1 MTPAHLSRIL
11 TATLAIVAA
20 VALAGCGLTDPNQAA
35 LRNVSTT
42 PTASAQTSTTVA
54 ADSHDPPG
62 ERGGTIPKN
71 AQAAQGKL
79 AAGAAR
85 ATPSAT
91 VERYAALYM
100 NWNAATVVAHQRELA
115 AISLGQ
121 ARAQALQAVAV
132 ASADHLLVQDR
143 VANSGHLVSLAP
155 GQGGATRQ
163 WVLVTSEHTTG
174 QSDYARLPP
183 ALHIIYAQLT
193 HTSKGWVITRWQSQS

>member
-1 MTPAHLSRIL
+1 MTPAPLTRIL

-20 VALAGCGLTDPNQAA
+20 VALAGCGLSNPNQAA

-42 PTASAQTSTTVA
+42 PASSARTSTTAA

-62 ERGGTIPKN
+62 ERGGTIPKS
-71 AQAAQGKL
+71 AQVAQDTL
-79 AAGAAR
+79 ATGAGR
-85 ATPSAT
+85 ATPSAAL
-91 VERYAALYM
+91 ERYAALYM
-100 NWNAATVVAHQRELA
+100 NWDAATVVAHQRQLA
-115 AISLGQ
+115 AISLGE

-155 GQGGATRQ
+155 GQGGAAGQ

-174 QSDYARLPP
+174 QSDYAGLPA
-183 ALHIIYAQLT
+183 ALHIIYAQVT
-193 HTSKGWVITRWQSQS
+193 HTSHGWVMTRWQSES